1 MFIGRERRNQ
11 YKDFLVVQWPRHRA
25 PNAGGVGSIP
35 GQRIGSPILQLQ
47 IPSDTNKIQHGRIN
61 KYLKKKS
68 LERSQSVNEEG
79 VVDEGLGR
87 TSWPLIRDRGET
99 SLPQREGKEERVL
112 FSLVPSPGQV
122 DPGQSV
128 LLRTQMCPQV
138 GKLSSQLSISPSR
151 PTADPAR
158 SLGPAV
164 GFIVLT
170 YLLPCAL
177 CSSKVFDWL
186 SI

>member
-11 YKDFLVVQWPRHRA
+11 YKDFLVVQWPRHHT

-35 GQRIGSPILQLQ
+35 GQRTGSPIPQLQ
-47 IPSDTNKIQHGRIN
+47 IPSDANKTQHGRIN
-61 KYLKKKS
+61 KYFFKKKS
-68 LERSQSVNEEG
+68 VERSQSVNEEG
-79 VVDEGLGR
+79 VVDKGLGR

-99 SLPQREGKEERVL
+99 SLPEREGKEERVL

-128 LLRTQMCPQV
+128 LLGTQMRPQV

-151 PTADPAR
+151 PTLSR
-158 SLGPAV
+158 CCSQ
-164 GFIVLT
+164 T
-170 YLLPCAL
+170 LPGL
-177 CSSKVFDWL
+177 WGRL
-186 SI
+186 